1 MKVSLKGKLVD
12 CVNNKSKDGQKQ
24 YYSLNI
30 YSEGQMYRVGVPE
43 DIFFNFQEHL
53 DQDVSLQDISL
64 WVDGKYSLY
73 IKE

>member
-30 YSEGQMYRVGVPE
+30 YSDGQMYRVGVPE
-43 DIFFNFQEHL
+43 SVYYDNL
-53 DQDVSLQDISL
+53 NSVNSDVELNDISL
-64 WVDGKYSLY
+64 WCDGKYSLY